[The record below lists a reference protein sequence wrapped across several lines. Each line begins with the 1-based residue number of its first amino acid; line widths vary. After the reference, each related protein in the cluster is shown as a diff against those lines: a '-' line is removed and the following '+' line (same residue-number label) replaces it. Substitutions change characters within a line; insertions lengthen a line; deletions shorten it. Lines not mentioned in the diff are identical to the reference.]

1 MSDPQIDA
9 EGRRVLTEVP
19 TEPGFYWWRE
29 KPEYFWRMI
38 QLVSC
43 GVYPIDLQPALY
55 AYDVEFAKSIAR
67 PLRKWE
73 NVAEVGE
80 WVACLKPD
88 QEGNLGS

>member
-29 KPEYFWRMI
+29 KPE
-38 QLVSC
+38 L
-43 GVYPIDLQPALY
+43 
-55 AYDVEFAKSIAR
+55 
-67 PLRKWE
+67 
-73 NVAEVGE
+73 E

-88 QEGNLGS
+88 QAGVLGL